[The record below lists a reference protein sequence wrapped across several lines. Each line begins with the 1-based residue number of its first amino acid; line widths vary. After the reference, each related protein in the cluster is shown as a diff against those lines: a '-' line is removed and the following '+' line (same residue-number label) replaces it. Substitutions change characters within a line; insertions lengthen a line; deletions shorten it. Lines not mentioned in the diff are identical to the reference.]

1 MGIEETL
8 HFIHATSWMGS
19 RLGLERM
26 QDLMFSLGNPQE
38 ELRFVHVAGSNGK
51 GSVCAM
57 LSSILTATGYRTG
70 LYTSPHLLRVNERIK
85 IDGADISDEDLIRT
99 AEQVKA
105 AVEQMDDKPT
115 EFEVITAMAFL
126 FFRQQKCD
134 IVVLEVGLG
143 GRLDATNVIPV
154 PELAVIM
161 NIGLEHTE
169 VLGDTLQE
177 IAVEKAGIIKRGG
190 SVVFYPQLPSV
201 ESVFEEACA
210 QRNATFVRADTSDVL
225 AREQS
230 LEGSVFDWKQ
240 QKKLRINLLGRHQIW
255 NAAVALSAVE
265 QLRAR
270 GWGIREDAVRN
281 GLVNTK
287 WPARLE
293 ILNEAPL
300 FILDGAHNPQCVE
313 MLEQSL
319 QTLFYERK
327 AVFLTGVLR
336 DKDYMK
342 MLNLISHRIKEV
354 VCLTPDSE
362 RALPAEA
369 LESILAG
376 FEIKAKAFRDA
387 ESGIIATLTAAKGS
401 PIVAF
406 GSLYLAGA
414 IRSIFPHAYKK
425 WLRNESIRLRN
436 AMSEIQRTAR
446 SQEIVQRIVESASF
460 LHAKTVMSYRAMKAE
475 VDLHELDEDA
485 KRLGKRIVY
494 PRCISAIEMIAL
506 YPVSDQDW
514 QQSSF
519 GILEPSLET
528 AIQIDP
534 AEIDLVLCPCTAFD
548 EAGNRIGMG
557 GGYYDRYLPLCR
569 NATVA
574 AVAFELQKTRKIQP
588 EPHDWRMD
596 LVFTDS
602 MTYVTNLDKTD
613 TDLIKNKT
621 NNGRY

>member
-8 HFIHATSWMGS
+8 QFIHATSWKGS

-26 QDLMFSLGNPQE
+26 QDLMLRLRNPQE
-38 ELRFVHVAGSNGK
+38 ELRFVHVAGTNGK

-57 LSSILTATGYRTG
+57 LSSVLSSAGYRTG
-70 LYTSPHLLRVNERIK
+70 LYTSPHLVRVNERMK
-85 IDGADISDEDLIRT
+85 IGGVDISDEDLICA

-115 EFEVITAMAFL
+115 EFEVITAMAFVY
-126 FFRQQKCD
+126 FRQQKCD
-134 IVVLEVGLG
+134 VVVLEVGLG

-154 PELAVIM
+154 PELAILM

-177 IAVEKAGIIKRGG
+177 IAAEKAGIIKRNGT
-190 SVVFYPQLPSV
+190 VVFYPQLPSV

-210 QRNATFVRADTSDVL
+210 QRNATFVRADNGDVL
-225 AREQS
+225 VREES

-240 QKKLRINLLGRHQIW
+240 WKQLRINLLGRHQIW
-255 NAAVALSAVE
+255 NAVVALTAAE
-265 QLRAR
+265 QLERK
-270 GWGIREDAVRN
+270 GWMIGETAIRK
-281 GLVNTK
+281 GLANTY

-313 MLEQSL
+313 MLEQSM
-319 QTLFYERK
+319 QTLFLDRK
-327 AVFLTGVLR
+327 VVFLTGMLR
-336 DKDYMK
+336 DKDYLK

-369 LESILAG
+369 LASVLAG
-376 FEIKAKAFRDA
+376 FEIKATAFDDVER
-387 ESGIIATLTAAKGS
+387 GIIAALTAAKGR

-414 IRSIFPHAYKK
+414 IRYVFPRAMKK
-425 WLRNESIRLRN
+425 WLRNESIRLRD
-436 AMSEIQRTAR
+436 AMSESQRTAR
-446 SQEIVQRIVESASF
+446 SQEIVQRIVGSDLF
-460 LHAKTVMSYRAMKAE
+460 LHAKTVMSYRAMKSE
-475 VDLHELDEDA
+475 VDLHELDEHA

-494 PRCISAIEMIAL
+494 PRCISATEMIAL
-506 YPVSDQDW
+506 YPASDEDW
-514 QQSSF
+514 QRSSF
-519 GILEPSLET
+519 GILEPSLDT
-528 AIQIDP
+528 AIQVDP
-534 AEIDLVLCPCTAFD
+534 TEIDLVLCPCSAFD

-557 GGYYDRYLPLCR
+557 GGYFDRYLPLCR

-574 AVAFELQKTRKIQP
+574 AVAFELQKARSIQP
-588 EPHDWRMD
+588 EPHDRRMD
-596 LVFTDS
+596 LVFTDAT
-602 MTYVTNLDKTD
+602 TYFINPDKRD
-613 TDLIKNKT
+613 AD
-621 NNGRY
+621 

>member
-8 HFIHATSWMGS
+8 HFIRSTSWMGS

-26 QDLMFSLGNPQE
+26 QELMFRLGKPQE

-57 LSSILTATGYRTG
+57 LASILTAAGYRTG
-70 LYTSPHLLRVNERIK
+70 LYTSPHLLRVNERMK

-99 AEQVKA
+99 AEQVKT

-115 EFEVITAMAFL
+115 EFEVITAMAF
-126 FFRQQKCD
+126 FYFRQQKCD

-154 PELAVIM
+154 PALAILM

-177 IAVEKAGIIKRGG
+177 IAAEKAGIIKRGG

-210 QRNATFVRADTSDVL
+210 QRNATFVRADTSDLLV
-225 AREQS
+225 REES

-240 QKKLRINLLGRHQIW
+240 QKQLRINLLGRHQIW
-255 NAAVALSAVE
+255 NAVVALSAVE
-265 QLRAR
+265 QLQAR
-270 GWGIREDAVRN
+270 GWGIPADAVRN

-319 QTLFYERK
+319 QTLFHERK
-327 AVFLTGVLR
+327 VVFLTGVLR
-336 DKDYMK
+336 DKDYLK

-354 VCLTPDSE
+354 VCLTPDSD
-362 RALPAEA
+362 RALPAETLA
-369 LESILAG
+369 SMLAG

-387 ESGIIATLTAAKGS
+387 ESGIIAACTTAKGS

-436 AMSEIQRTAR
+436 AMSENQRTAR
-446 SQEIVQRIVESASF
+446 SQAIVQRIVESAFF

-475 VDLHELDEDA
+475 ADLHELEEHA

-494 PRCISAIEMIAL
+494 PNCISATEMIAL
-506 YPVSDQDW
+506 YPGSDQDW
-514 QQSSF
+514 QRSSF

-548 EAGNRIGMG
+548 EVGNRIGMG
-557 GGYYDRYLPLCR
+557 GGYYDRYLPLCS

-574 AVAFELQKTRKIQP
+574 AVAFELQKSRKIQP
-588 EPHDWRMD
+588 EPHDRSMD

-602 MTYVTNLDKTD
+602 TTYLTNPDKTN
-613 TDLIKNKT
+613 TDLIKKQDE
-621 NNGRY
+621 

>member
-26 QDLMFSLGNPQE
+26 QDLMFHLGNPQE

-57 LSSILTATGYRTG
+57 LSSILTAAGYHTG
-70 LYTSPHLLRVNERIK
+70 LYTSPHLLRVNERMK
-85 IDGADISDEDLIRT
+85 IDGADISDEDLIRA
-99 AEQVKA
+99 AEQVKT

-115 EFEVITAMAFL
+115 EFEVITALAFL

-154 PELAVIM
+154 PELAILM

-177 IAVEKAGIIKRGG
+177 IAAEKAGIIKRDG

-210 QRNATFVRADTSDVL
+210 QRNATFIRADTSDVL
-225 AREQS
+225 VREES
-230 LEGSVFDWKQ
+230 LEGSIFDWKQ
-240 QKKLRINLLGRHQIW
+240 QKQLRINLLGRHQIW
-255 NAAVALSAVE
+255 NAVVALSAVE
-265 QLRAR
+265 QLQAR
-270 GWGIREDAVRN
+270 GWGIPEDAARN
-281 GLVNTK
+281 GLINTK

-319 QTLFYERK
+319 QILFHEQK
-327 AVFLTGVLR
+327 VVFLTGVLR
-336 DKDYMK
+336 DKDYLK

-362 RALPAEA
+362 RALSAEA
-369 LESILAG
+369 LASVLEG
-376 FEIKAKAFRDA
+376 FEIKATAFKDV
-387 ESGIIATLTAAKGS
+387 ESGIIAALSAAKGS

-406 GSLYLAGA
+406 GSLYLAGS
-414 IRSIFPHAYKK
+414 IRTNFPHAFKK

-436 AMSEIQRTAR
+436 AMSDSQRKAR
-446 SQEIVQRIVESASF
+446 SLEIVRRILESDTF
-460 LHAKTVMSYRAMKAE
+460 HKAKTVMSYRAIKAE
-475 VDLHELDEDA
+475 VDLFELDEHA
-485 KRLGKRIVY
+485 KLLGKRFVY
-494 PRCISAIEMIAL
+494 PRCISTTEMIAL
-506 YPVSDQDW
+506 YPVSDENW
-514 QQSSF
+514 QRSSY
-519 GILEPSLET
+519 GILEPSLES
-528 AIQIDP
+528 AIQVDA

-548 EAGNRIGMG
+548 ETGIRLGMG
-557 GGYYDRYLPLCR
+557 GGYYDRFLPLCR

-574 AVAFELQKTRKIQP
+574 AVAFELQKTRRIQP
-588 EPHDWRMD
+588 EPHDRCMEMI
-596 LVFTDS
+596 FTDS
-602 MTYVTNLDKTD
+602 VIYFTNPDQRTPNCFKQD
-613 TDLIKNKT
+613 E
-621 NNGRY
+621 

>member
-8 HFIHATSWMGS
+8 QFIHATSWKGS

-26 QDLMFSLGNPQE
+26 QDLMLRLGNPQE
-38 ELRFVHVAGSNGK
+38 ELRFVHVAGTNGK

-57 LSSILTATGYRTG
+57 LSSVLSSAGYRTG
-70 LYTSPHLLRVNERIK
+70 LYTSPHLVRVNERTK
-85 IDGADISDEDLIRT
+85 IDNVDISDEDLICA

-115 EFEVITAMAFL
+115 EFEVITAMAFVY
-126 FFRQQKCD
+126 FRQQKCD

-154 PELAVIM
+154 PELAIIM

-177 IAVEKAGIIKRGG
+177 IAAEKAGIIKGGG

-201 ESVFEEACA
+201 ESVFEETCA

-225 AREQS
+225 VREES
-230 LEGSVFDWKQ
+230 LEGSVFDWKEWKQ
-240 QKKLRINLLGRHQIW
+240 LRINLLGRHQIW
-255 NAAVALSAVE
+255 NAVVALTAAE
-265 QLRAR
+265 QLERK
-270 GWGIREDAVRN
+270 GWGIGETAIRK
-281 GLVNTK
+281 GLANTY

-313 MLEQSL
+313 MLEQSM
-319 QTLFYERK
+319 QTLFLDRK
-327 AVFLTGVLR
+327 VVFLTGMLR
-336 DKDYMK
+336 DKDYLK

-354 VCLTPDSE
+354 ICLTPDSE

-369 LESILAG
+369 LASVLAG
-376 FEIKAKAFRDA
+376 FEIKATAFDDVER
-387 ESGIIATLTAAKGS
+387 GIIAALTAAKGR

-414 IRSIFPHAYKK
+414 IRSVFPRAMKK
-425 WLRNESIRLRN
+425 WLRNESIRLRD
-436 AMSEIQRTAR
+436 AMSESQRTAR
-446 SQEIVQRIVESASF
+446 SQEIVQRIVGSDLF
-460 LHAKTVMSYRAMKAE
+460 LHAKTVMSYRAMKSE
-475 VDLHELDEDA
+475 VDLHELDEHA

-494 PRCISAIEMIAL
+494 PRCISATEMIAL
-506 YPVSDQDW
+506 YPASDEDW
-514 QQSSF
+514 QRSSF
-519 GILEPSLET
+519 GILEPSLDT
-528 AIQIDP
+528 AIQVDP
-534 AEIDLVLCPCTAFD
+534 AEIDLVLCPCSAFD

-557 GGYYDRYLPLCR
+557 GGYFDRYLPLCR

-574 AVAFELQKTRKIQP
+574 AVAFELQKARCIQS
-588 EPHDWRMD
+588 EPHDRRMD
-596 LVFTDS
+596 LVFTDAT
-602 MTYVTNLDKTD
+602 TYFINPDKRD
-613 TDLIKNKT
+613 ADQV
-621 NNGRY
+621 

>member
-26 QDLMFSLGNPQE
+26 QDLMFHLGNPQE

-57 LSSILTATGYRTG
+57 LSSILTAAGYHTG
-70 LYTSPHLLRVNERIK
+70 LYTSPHLLRVNERMK
-85 IDGADISDEDLIRT
+85 IDGADISDEDLIRA
-99 AEQVKA
+99 AEQVKT

-115 EFEVITAMAFL
+115 EFEVITALAFL

-154 PELAVIM
+154 PELAILM

-177 IAVEKAGIIKRGG
+177 IAAEKAGIIKRDG

-225 AREQS
+225 VREES
-230 LEGSVFDWKQ
+230 LEGSIFDWKQ
-240 QKKLRINLLGRHQIW
+240 QKQLRINLLGRHQIW
-255 NAAVALSAVE
+255 NVVVALSAVE
-265 QLRAR
+265 QLQAR
-270 GWGIREDAVRN
+270 GWGIPEDAARN
-281 GLVNTK
+281 GLINTK

-319 QTLFYERK
+319 QILFHEQK
-327 AVFLTGVLR
+327 VVFLTGVLR
-336 DKDYMK
+336 DKDYLK

-362 RALPAEA
+362 RALSAKA
-369 LESILAG
+369 LAGVLEG
-376 FEIKAKAFRDA
+376 FEIKATAFKDV
-387 ESGIIATLTAAKGS
+387 ESGIIAALSAAKGS

-436 AMSEIQRTAR
+436 AMSDSQRKAR
-446 SQEIVQRIVESASF
+446 SLEIVRRILESDTF
-460 LHAKTVMSYRAMKAE
+460 RQAKTVMSYRAIKAE
-475 VDLHELDEDA
+475 VDLFELDEHA
-485 KRLGKRIVY
+485 KLLGKRVVY
-494 PRCISAIEMIAL
+494 PRCISATEMIAL
-506 YPVSDQDW
+506 YPGSDQDW
-514 QQSSF
+514 QRSSF

-588 EPHDWRMD
+588 EPHDRSMD

-602 MTYVTNLDKTD
+602 MTYLTNPDKTD
-613 TDLIKNKT
+613 TDLIKKQDE
-621 NNGRY
+621 